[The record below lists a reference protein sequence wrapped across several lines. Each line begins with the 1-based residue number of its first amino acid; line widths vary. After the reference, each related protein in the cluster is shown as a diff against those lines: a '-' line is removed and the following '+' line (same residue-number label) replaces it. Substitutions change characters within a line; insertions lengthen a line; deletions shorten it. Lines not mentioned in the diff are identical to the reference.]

1 MRIEKLSLF
10 ALLILF
16 IGFTACNDDDVD
28 NDPLSGTA
36 SIEITDAPIDDA
48 SVEGAFVTVSEV
60 EVDGQ
65 RIEGFNKTTVD
76 LMALQNGNTELLG
89 MKELQTRS
97 YNSVTLILDYTADE
111 NGTSPGCYILDDSGE
126 KHMLQST
133 SNEIVLN
140 SNFEVMQDQQTDLL
154 VDFDLRK
161 TIARGDSAEGYKLV
175 SAAELQSGL
184 RLVLKD
190 STGIIQ
196 GACDDNV
203 SQSDKIVV
211 YAYHKGEFNRD
222 TELQGQGENNVR
234 FKNAVTSALVDN
246 SGNYQL
252 HFLEKGE
259 YELQFASYRDQN
271 NDGKFELQGTLG
283 LNVIGSI
290 NLSSVNVDATATTT
304 VDVMVTG
311 LLPL

>member
-16 IGFTACNDDDVD
+16 IGFTACKDDDVD

-48 SVEGAFVTVSEV
+48 SVEGAFITVSELKI
-60 EVDGQ
+60 DGQ
-65 RIEGFNKTTVD
+65 QIEGFNKTTVD
-76 LMALQNGNTELLG
+76 LLALQNGNTELLG
-89 MKELQTRS
+89 MKELQTGS
-97 YNSVTLILDYTADE
+97 YNSVTLILDYETDE
-111 NGTSPGCYILDDSGE
+111 NGTSPGCYVLDVEGD

-140 SNFEVMQDQQTDLL
+140 SGFEIMQDQQTDLL

-161 TIARGDSAEGYKLV
+161 TVARGNSREGYKLV
-175 SAAELQSGL
+175 SSTELQSGL
-184 RLVLKD
+184 RLLLKD
-190 STGIIQ
+190 STGVIQ
-196 GACDDNV
+196 GTCDDNL

-211 YAYHKGEFNRD
+211 YAYHKGEFDRD
-222 TELQGQGENNVR
+222 TELQGQGENDVR
-234 FKNAVTSALVDN
+234 FRNAVTSAQVNN
-246 SGNYQL
+246 SGNFEL

-259 YELQFASYRDQN
+259 YELQFASYRDQD
-271 NDGKFELQGTLG
+271 NDGKFELQGTLA

-290 NLSSVNVDATATTT
+290 NLSSVNVGASATTT